1 MRWNTLGFKDPPQ
14 CFSWLIL
21 GWDFPLPQESLLRV
35 ISMCHYSLYAAFYMQ
50 DHGDILFAQDEA
62 NVTSLHPSFGK
73 RLFCFLFYFIAKV
86 VW

>member
-1 MRWNTLGFKDPPQ
+1 M
-14 CFSWLIL
+14 
-21 GWDFPLPQESLLRV
+21 